1 MTGIEENDE
10 NLYELDK
17 LRLNQVLLNLIANAV
32 KFSNRNSKV
41 TIKCTKLQIRDVSN
55 KHGFQIKVINYGVGI
70 REDEL
75 ARLF

>member
-1 MTGIEENDE
+1 VTGIEENDE
-10 NLYELDK
+10 NLYEMDK

-41 TIKCTKLQIRDVSN
+41 TIKCTRLHFRDVSD

>member
-10 NLYELDK
+10 NLYEMDK

-41 TIKCTKLQIRDVSN
+41 TVKCTKLHFRDFSD

-70 REDEL
+70 SEVE
-75 ARLF
+75 